1 MLLLLSYSAFHT
13 NGIIQTYNL
22 NMERKRIHIL
32 EDDQEIRNVIEIL
45 LKDEGF
51 ELQLSS
57 SFEELK
63 KNIQDAMPDLFLL
76 DVMLPDG
83 NGAEICEDLKND
95 IFTKHIPIIVMSA
108 QNNSEQKAI
117 DALADDYIS
126 KPFDIDDILKRIN
139 AQLLRSA
146 ENSVKS

>member
-1 MLLLLSYSAFHT
+1 M
-13 NGIIQTYNL
+13 GK
-22 NMERKRIHIL
+22 KRIHIL

-45 LKDEGF
+45 LSDEGF

-57 SFEELK
+57 SFAELK

-83 NGAEICEDLKND
+83 NGAEICEDLKTD

-117 DALADDYIS
+117 DAFADDYIS
-126 KPFDIDDILKRIN
+126 KPFDIDDVLKRIN
-139 AQLLRSA
+139 VQLQKSA
-146 ENSVKS
+146 SKSIKI

>member
-1 MLLLLSYSAFHT
+1 MLTVKPKH
-13 NGIIQTYNL
+13 YNL
-22 NMERKRIHIL
+22 NMGKKRIHIL

-45 LKDEGF
+45 LSDEGF

-57 SFEELK
+57 SFAELK

-83 NGAEICEDLKND
+83 NGAEICEDLKTD

-117 DALADDYIS
+117 DAFADDYIS
-126 KPFDIDDILKRIN
+126 KPFDIDDVLKRIN
-139 AQLLRSA
+139 VQLQKSA
-146 ENSVKS
+146 DSSVIKS

>member
-1 MLLLLSYSAFHT
+1 
-13 NGIIQTYNL
+13 
-22 NMERKRIHIL
+22 MEKKRIHIL

-45 LKDEGF
+45 LSEEGF

-57 SFEELK
+57 SFAELK

-83 NGAEICEDLKND
+83 NGAEICEDLKTD

-117 DALADDYIS
+117 DAFADDYIS
-126 KPFDIDDILKRIN
+126 KPFDIDDVLKRIN
-139 AQLLRSA
+139 VQLQKSA
-146 ENSVKS
+146 SKSIKL

>member
-1 MLLLLSYSAFHT
+1 
-13 NGIIQTYNL
+13 
-22 NMERKRIHIL
+22 MEKKRIHIL

-45 LKDEGF
+45 LKEEGF

-57 SFEELK
+57 SFSELK

-83 NGAEICEDLKND
+83 NGAEICEDLKTD

-117 DALADDYIS
+117 DAFADDYIS
-126 KPFDIDDILKRIN
+126 KPFDIYDVLERIN
-139 AQLLRSA
+139 LQIK
-146 ENSVKS
+146 KSQDKSTKV

>member
-1 MLLLLSYSAFHT
+1 
-13 NGIIQTYNL
+13 
-22 NMERKRIHIL
+22 MEKKRIHIL

-45 LKDEGF
+45 LKEEGF

-57 SFEELK
+57 SFAELK

-83 NGAEICEDLKND
+83 NGAEICGDLKND

-117 DALADDYIS
+117 EALADDYIS
-126 KPFDIDDILKRIN
+126 KPFDIYDVLKRIN
-139 AQLLRSA
+139 AQIKRSE
-146 ENSVKS
+146 ENRTIQG

>member
-1 MLLLLSYSAFHT
+1 
-13 NGIIQTYNL
+13 
-22 NMERKRIHIL
+22 MERKRIHIL

-108 QNNSEQKAI
+108 QNNSQQKAI

-139 AQLLRSA
+139 AQLKRSA

>member
-1 MLLLLSYSAFHT
+1 
-13 NGIIQTYNL
+13 
-22 NMERKRIHIL
+22 MEKKRIHIL

-45 LKDEGF
+45 LKEEGY

-57 SFEELK
+57 SFADLK
-63 KNIQDAMPDLFLL
+63 RNIQDAMPDLFIL

-83 NGAEICEDLKND
+83 NGAEICEDLKTD

-117 DALADDYIS
+117 AAFADDYIS
-126 KPFDIDDILKRIN
+126 KPFDIYDVLERIDKIFKKKKELN
-139 AQLLRSA
+139 IA
-146 ENSVKS
+146 

>member
-1 MLLLLSYSAFHT
+1 
-13 NGIIQTYNL
+13 
-22 NMERKRIHIL
+22 MEKKRIHIL
-32 EDDQEIRNVIEIL
+32 EDDQEIRDVIEIL
-45 LKDEGF
+45 LEEAGF

-57 SFEELK
+57 SFADLK

-83 NGAEICEDLKND
+83 NGAEICEDLKSD

-117 DALADDYIS
+117 AAFADDYIS
-126 KPFDIDDILKRIN
+126 KPFDIHDVLDRINSQLKRWE
-139 AQLLRSA
+139 
-146 ENSVKS
+146 ENKADQK

>member
-1 MLLLLSYSAFHT
+1 MSK
-13 NGIIQTYNL
+13 
-22 NMERKRIHIL
+22 KRIHIL

-45 LKDEGF
+45 LKEEGF

-57 SFEELK
+57 SFSELK

-83 NGAEICEDLKND
+83 NGAEICEDLKTD

-117 DALADDYIS
+117 DAFADAYIS
-126 KPFDIDDILKRIN
+126 KPFDIYDVLGQIN
-139 AQLLRSA
+139 DLIDKSRANKA
-146 ENSVKS
+146 EKA

>member
-1 MLLLLSYSAFHT
+1 
-13 NGIIQTYNL
+13 
-22 NMERKRIHIL
+22 MERKRIHIL

>member
-1 MLLLLSYSAFHT
+1 
-13 NGIIQTYNL
+13 
-22 NMERKRIHIL
+22 MEKKRIHIL

-45 LKDEGF
+45 LKEEGF

-57 SFEELK
+57 SFSELK

-83 NGAEICEDLKND
+83 NGAEICEDLKTD

-117 DALADDYIS
+117 DAFADDYIS
-126 KPFDIDDILKRIN
+126 KPFDIYDVLARIN
-139 AQLLRSA
+139 AQLKRSE
-146 ENSVKS
+146 ENRTTKA

>member
-1 MLLLLSYSAFHT
+1 MSK
-13 NGIIQTYNL
+13 
-22 NMERKRIHIL
+22 KRIHIL

-45 LKDEGF
+45 LKEEGF

-57 SFEELK
+57 TFSELK

-83 NGAEICEDLKND
+83 NGAEICEDLKTD

-117 DALADDYIS
+117 DAFADDYIS
-126 KPFDIDDILKRIN
+126 KPFDIDEVLKRIN
-139 AQLLRSA
+139 AQIDKSRA
-146 ENSVKS
+146 GKPENA

>member
-1 MLLLLSYSAFHT
+1 MSK
-13 NGIIQTYNL
+13 
-22 NMERKRIHIL
+22 KRIHIL

-45 LKDEGF
+45 LKEEGF

-57 SFEELK
+57 TFSELK

-83 NGAEICEDLKND
+83 NGAEICEDLKTD

-117 DALADDYIS
+117 DAFADDYIS
-126 KPFDIDDILKRIN
+126 KPFDIDEVLKRIN
-139 AQLLRSA
+139 AQIDKSRA
-146 ENSVKS
+146 GKPENV

>member
-1 MLLLLSYSAFHT
+1 
-13 NGIIQTYNL
+13 
-22 NMERKRIHIL
+22 METKRIHIL

-45 LKDEGF
+45 LKEEGF

-57 SFEELK
+57 TFSELK

-83 NGAEICEDLKND
+83 NGAEICEDLKTD

-117 DALADDYIS
+117 DAFADDYIS
-126 KPFDIDDILKRIN
+126 KPFDIYDVLERIN
-139 AQLLRSA
+139 IQINKAREGKEA
-146 ENSVKS
+146 KA

>member
-1 MLLLLSYSAFHT
+1 MSK
-13 NGIIQTYNL
+13 
-22 NMERKRIHIL
+22 KRIHIL

-45 LKDEGF
+45 LKEEGF

-57 SFEELK
+57 SFSELK

-83 NGAEICEDLKND
+83 NGAEICEDLKTD

-117 DALADDYIS
+117 DAFADAYIS
-126 KPFDIDDILKRIN
+126 KPFDIYDVLERIN
-139 AQLLRSA
+139 TLID
-146 ENSVKS
+146 KSRASKTEKA

>member
-1 MLLLLSYSAFHT
+1 
-13 NGIIQTYNL
+13 
-22 NMERKRIHIL
+22 MEKKRIHIL

-57 SFEELK
+57 SFSELK

-83 NGAEICEDLKND
+83 NGAEICEDLKTD

-117 DALADDYIS
+117 DAFADDYIS
-126 KPFDIDDILKRIN
+126 KPFDIYDVLERIN
-139 AQLLRSA
+139 IQIK
-146 ENSVKS
+146 KSQDKSTKV

>member
-1 MLLLLSYSAFHT
+1 MSK
-13 NGIIQTYNL
+13 
-22 NMERKRIHIL
+22 KRIHIL
-32 EDDQEIRNVIEIL
+32 EDDQEIRNVIEIF
-45 LKDEGF
+45 LKEEGF

-57 SFEELK
+57 SFSELK

-83 NGAEICEDLKND
+83 NGAEICEDLKTD

-117 DALADDYIS
+117 DAFADDYIS
-126 KPFDIDDILKRIN
+126 KPFDIYDVLERIN
-139 AQLLRSA
+139 TQINKAREGKEA
-146 ENSVKS
+146 KA

>member
-1 MLLLLSYSAFHT
+1 MSK
-13 NGIIQTYNL
+13 
-22 NMERKRIHIL
+22 KRIHIL

-45 LKDEGF
+45 LKEEGF

-57 SFEELK
+57 SFSELK

-83 NGAEICEDLKND
+83 NGAEICEDLKTD

-117 DALADDYIS
+117 DAFADAYIS
-126 KPFDIDDILKRIN
+126 KPFDIYDVLNQIN
-139 AQLLRSA
+139 TLID
-146 ENSVKS
+146 KSRANKTEQA

>member
-1 MLLLLSYSAFHT
+1 MLK
-13 NGIIQTYNL
+13 
-22 NMERKRIHIL
+22 KRIHIL

-45 LKDEGF
+45 LKEEGF
-51 ELQLSS
+51 EFQLSS
-57 SFEELK
+57 TFSELK

-83 NGAEICEDLKND
+83 NGAEICEDLKTD

-117 DALADDYIS
+117 DAFADAYIS
-126 KPFDIDDILKRIN
+126 KPFDIYEVLKTIN
-139 AQLLRSA
+139 TLIDKSRAAKA
-146 ENSVKS
+146 EKA

>member
-1 MLLLLSYSAFHT
+1 MLK
-13 NGIIQTYNL
+13 
-22 NMERKRIHIL
+22 KRIHIL

-45 LKDEGF
+45 LKEEGF

-57 SFEELK
+57 TFSELK

-83 NGAEICEDLKND
+83 NGAEICEDLKTD

-117 DALADDYIS
+117 DAFADDYIS
-126 KPFDIDDILKRIN
+126 KPFDIYDVLERIN
-139 AQLLRSA
+139 KQIDKARAGKEAQA
-146 ENSVKS
+146 

>member
-1 MLLLLSYSAFHT
+1 
-13 NGIIQTYNL
+13 
-22 NMERKRIHIL
+22 MEKKRIHIL

-57 SFEELK
+57 SFSELK

-83 NGAEICEDLKND
+83 NGAEICEDLKTD

-117 DALADDYIS
+117 DAFADDYIS
-126 KPFDIDDILKRIN
+126 KPFDIYDVLDRIK
-139 AQLLRSA
+139 AQIK
-146 ENSVKS
+146 KSQDKAAKA

>member
-1 MLLLLSYSAFHT
+1 
-13 NGIIQTYNL
+13 
-22 NMERKRIHIL
+22 METKRIHIL

-45 LKDEGF
+45 LKEEGY

-57 SFEELK
+57 TFAELK

-83 NGAEICEDLKND
+83 NGAEICEDLKTD
-95 IFTKHIPIIVMSA
+95 MFTKHIPIIVMSA

-117 DALADDYIS
+117 AAFANDYIS
-126 KPFDIDDILKRIN
+126 KPFDIDDVLARIN
-139 AQLLRSA
+139 AQLKISK
-146 ENSVKS
+146 ENSVTNS

>member
-1 MLLLLSYSAFHT
+1 MSK
-13 NGIIQTYNL
+13 
-22 NMERKRIHIL
+22 KRIHIL

-45 LKDEGF
+45 LKEEGF

-57 SFEELK
+57 SFSELK

-83 NGAEICEDLKND
+83 NGAEICEDLKTD

-117 DALADDYIS
+117 DAFADDYIS
-126 KPFDIDDILKRIN
+126 KPFDIYDVLERIN
-139 AQLLRSA
+139 TQINKAREGKEA
-146 ENSVKS
+146 KA

>member
-1 MLLLLSYSAFHT
+1 M
-13 NGIIQTYNL
+13 GK
-22 NMERKRIHIL
+22 KRIHIL

-45 LKDEGF
+45 LSDEGF

-57 SFEELK
+57 SFAELK

-83 NGAEICEDLKND
+83 NGAEICEDLKTD

-117 DALADDYIS
+117 DAFADDYIS
-126 KPFDIDDILKRIN
+126 KPFDIDDVLKRIN
-139 AQLLRSA
+139 AQLQKSA
-146 ENSVKS
+146 DNSVKI

>member
-1 MLLLLSYSAFHT
+1 MSK
-13 NGIIQTYNL
+13 
-22 NMERKRIHIL
+22 KRIHIL

-45 LKDEGF
+45 LKEEGF

-57 SFEELK
+57 TFSELK

-83 NGAEICEDLKND
+83 NGAEICEDLKTD

-117 DALADDYIS
+117 DAFADDYIS
-126 KPFDIDDILKRIN
+126 KPFDIYDVLERIN
-139 AQLLRSA
+139 KQIDKARASKEA
-146 ENSVKS
+146 KA